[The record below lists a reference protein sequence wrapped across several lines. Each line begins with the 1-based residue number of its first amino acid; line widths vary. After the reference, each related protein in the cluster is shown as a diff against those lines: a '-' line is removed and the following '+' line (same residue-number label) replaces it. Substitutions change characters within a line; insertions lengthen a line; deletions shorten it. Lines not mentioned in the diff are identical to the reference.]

1 MLLLNHS
8 ITAQID
14 FLLEMNSIPVR
25 EMKSIPVRE
34 MKSILVRELN
44 PLQVRIHVDAEKIDI
59 AQINQ
64 SQSP

>member
-1 MLLLNHS
+1 MKDLREL
-8 ITAQID
+8 
-14 FLLEMNSIPVR
+14 NSIPVR